1 MKSTIEKLWHLFD
14 KQDRYGLFLLVFL
27 VILGSFLEILGIG
40 AIIPFIVMLSQ
51 PEAFHENPF
60 LKQLYLIIQTDSP
73 QILLT
78 WTICGIIAIYLI
90 KNLYLFGVVFYQ
102 SKLLYNQI
110 IKMASRLYKSYLY
123 SPYSF
128 HLKQNSTKLLRN
140 IEMTEDVVLGVMHPI
155 AVCFSE
161 GVVGFFIF
169 LLLVWVNPQAALIIT
184 FTLFILLGSF
194 FLIFRKKL
202 RQVGEQNKNLQ
213 AKAFKLVLHG
223 LGSIKE
229 VKILGREPYFHESYV
244 HNQERFIHSARSY
257 ERVAQSHRLFIES
270 STIFII
276 LGTLTIFLTSRNDF
290 HETLVS
296 FSLFLVAAVR
306 MMPSANRVGGAL
318 SMLQF
323 NSPKLHEIYDQLV
336 QDENLPK
343 ASETCSKEPLS
354 FNEII
359 ELNQV
364 SFQYETGE
372 KPAVKDISFNI
383 PKNHTVGFVGS
394 SGAGKTTLIDLIIGV
409 MKPNTGEVRIDGS
422 NIHDN
427 LSAWHRQIG
436 YIPQSIYLADDTI
449 KSNIAFGIP
458 ENKIDEEKVWSALSL
473 AQLKDFVQNLPDG
486 LDTIIGE
493 HGTRLSGGQRQRIG
507 NARAVYHEPEILI
520 MDEATAALDNET
532 ERAFMDGIESLR
544 NKKTILLIAHRLSTV
559 KNCDKV
565 FFLKEGQL
573 IAQGKFDELMQED
586 PGFKKMAQT

>member
-1 MKSTIEKLWHLFD
+1 MKSTIQKLWHLFD
-14 KQDRYGLFLLVFL
+14 KQDRWSLVLLVFL
-27 VILGSFLEILGIG
+27 IILGSFIEILGIG
-40 AIIPFIVMLSQ
+40 AIIPIIVLLSQ
-51 PEAFHENPF
+51 PEAFQENPF

-78 WTICGIIAIYLI
+78 WSICGIIVIYLI
-90 KNLYLFGVVFYQ
+90 KNLYLLGVVFYQ
-102 SKLLYNQI
+102 SKLFFNQI
-110 IKMASRLYKSYLY
+110 NKNASRLYKSYLY

-140 IEMTEDVVLGVMHPI
+140 IEMTEALVMGVMQPI
-155 AVCFSE
+155 AICFSE
-161 GVVGFFIF
+161 GVVGFLIF

-194 FLIFRKKL
+194 FLISRKNL
-202 RQVGEQNKNLQ
+202 HRLGEQNKNLK
-213 AKAFKLVLHG
+213 AKAFKLVLQG
-223 LGSIKE
+223 LESIKE
-229 VKILGREPYFHESYV
+229 VKILGREPYLHESYV
-244 HNQERFIHSARSY
+244 RNQERFIHSSRSF

-270 STIFII
+270 STILII
-276 LGTLTIFLTSRNDF
+276 LGTLAIFLISRNDV

-306 MMPSANRVGGAL
+306 MMPSVNRVGGAL
-318 SMLQF
+318 SILQF
-323 NSPKLHEIYDQLV
+323 NSPKFHEIYDQLA
-336 QDENLPK
+336 QDENFPK
-343 ASETCSKEPLS
+343 TAETCNKEPVL
-354 FNEII
+354 FNKII

-372 KPAVKDISFNI
+372 KPAVKGISFSI
-383 PKNHTVGFVGS
+383 PKNNTVGFVGS

-409 MKPNTGEVRIDGS
+409 MEPDSGEVRIDGS

-427 LSAWHRQIG
+427 LSSWHRQIG

-449 KSNIAFGIP
+449 KANIAFGVP
-458 ENKIDEEKVWSALSL
+458 ENQIDEEKVWSALTL
-473 AQLKDFVQNLPDG
+473 AQLKDFVESLPDG

-493 HGTRLSGGQRQRIG
+493 RGTRLSGGQRQRIG

-544 NKKTILLIAHRLSTV
+544 DKKTILLIAHRLSTV
-559 KNCDKV
+559 KNCDKI

-573 IAQGKFDELMQED
+573 IAQGRFDELMKENPD
-586 PGFKKMAQT
+586 FKKMAQT